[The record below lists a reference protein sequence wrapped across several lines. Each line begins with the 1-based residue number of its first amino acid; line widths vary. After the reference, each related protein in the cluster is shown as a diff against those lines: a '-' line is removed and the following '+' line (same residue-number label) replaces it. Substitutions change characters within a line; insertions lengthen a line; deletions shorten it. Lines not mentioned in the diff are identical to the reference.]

1 MLVSGFP
8 TLSTPK
14 LLGIPVIQDSTGS
27 SQHNAVV
34 QLLGEWDILDKVIG
48 LVFDT
53 TSSNTGRFKG
63 SATAI
68 ETTLK
73 KAVMWLACRHH
84 VYEIHV
90 EHVSDHFMGKRNSP
104 SESLF
109 VRFQKE
115 WAELDLDTSTLILFD
130 FDVDKE
136 LQEVAF
142 EVVQWGQE
150 CLENET
156 FPREDYRE
164 LLELTVLFLGG
175 SVFPFS
181 FRKPGMIFLS
191 FFLSVALLY

>member
-1 MLVSGFP
+1 
-8 TLSTPK
+8 
-14 LLGIPVIQDSTGS
+14 
-27 SQHNAVV
+27 
-34 QLLGEWDILDKVIG
+34 
-48 LVFDT
+48 
-53 TSSNTGRFKG
+53 
-63 SATAI
+63 
-68 ETTLK
+68 
-73 KAVMWLACRHH
+73 
-84 VYEIHV
+84 
-90 EHVSDHFMGKRNSP
+90 MGKRNSP

-164 LLELTVLFLGG
+164 LLEITVLFLGG